1 MKKMLILG
9 GNSKN
14 NISWINELENNYS
27 ASYDVSKVEY
37 DNWYNDNEMDFDY
50 EIEKVGKL
58 IKETNYDII
67 LAKSI
72 GMVIICYLS
81 REIDIKDK
89 KIVFMGYPKYLLDKE
104 NINIKDDIYKLNS
117 ENKLLLIQ
125 QKEDPLCS
133 YQDAYDEL
141 KRVDVVEIEGN
152 DHSYNDLLN
161 INKIIVKHINIDIH
175 EMKLKEEYYNYMLYG
190 TKKIE
195 LRLNDEKRRKVKK
208 GDKIKFIKDENHD
221 EYFYVIVEDLLYY
234 ESFDKLIDDN
244 DISLLV
250 DKSINK
256 EKLLKILDSFY
267 TKEEQN
273 KYGVVGI
280 KIKLDKRA

>member
-14 NISWINELENNYS
+14 NISWINELKNNYS
-27 ASYDVSKVEY
+27 ANYDVSKVEY
-37 DNWYNDNEMDFDY
+37 DNWYNDKEMDFDY

-58 IKETNYDII
+58 IKDTNYDII
-67 LAKSI
+67 VAKSI

-81 REIDIKDK
+81 REINIKNK
-89 KIVFMGYPKYLLDKE
+89 KIIFMGYPKYFLDKE
-104 NINIKDDIYKLNS
+104 NVNIKDDIYKLNS

-133 YQDAYDEL
+133 YKDAYDDL
-141 KRVDVVEIEGN
+141 KSVDIVEIEGN
-152 DHSYNDLLN
+152 DHSYNDLLK

-190 TKKIE
+190 TKRIE

-244 DISLLV
+244 DISSLA

-256 EKLLKILDSFY
+256 EELLKILDSFY

-280 KIKLDKRA
+280 KIKQ